1 MWFVKLL
8 YLALVAE
15 LSVFSVLYIDSLALV
30 MLICALVVP
39 VFMKLC
45 LLWVKLTCE
54 ASLNCTAVSCTVH
67 ESVPVS
73 VMVENRCPLFFP
85 KVYAQLSVCHAF
97 SDTPEKTKFRFP
109 LHSRNS
115 ARLTFYIRPECCG
128 AVKVRIEY
136 LHVLDYFHLF
146 HTKMKKINDE
156 IEILVLP
163 EKLDLSV
170 SETSGTVYA
179 PESSR
184 YASDRP
190 GDDPSEIF
198 NIREYHPGDAVSR
211 IHWKLSSKSDI
222 LFIKEFG
229 FPTAKQVLVL
239 AEYLSGTVSG
249 EMEKM
254 QEAQEFLTLIYSLAV
269 QLAEADLTAILAWHS
284 GSRLFIRTLKSRDD
298 LPEIFRELY
307 HALDNMAL
315 DAQDLREIFS
325 GQQYSS
331 VTLITNDAQAAML
344 PVLERQTEAEQKNL
358 VILHEQPLSF
368 SSDSVS
374 VRTVLPEQPAESL
387 AGLVI

>member
-8 YLALVAE
+8 YLALVAG
-15 LSVFSVLYIDSLALV
+15 LAVFSVLYIDSLALI
-30 MLICALVVP
+30 MLICALAVP

-54 ASLNCTAVSCTVH
+54 ASLNCKAASCTVH
-67 ESVPVS
+67 ESIPVS
-73 VMVENRCPLFFP
+73 VIVENHCPLFFP
-85 KVYAQLSVCHAF
+85 KVYAQISVCHAF

-136 LHVLDYFHLF
+136 LHILDYFHLF
-146 HTKMKKINDE
+146 YTKMKKINDE

-163 EKLDLSV
+163 KKLHLSV
-170 SETSGTVYA
+170 SETAGAVYS

-184 YASDRP
+184 YAPDRP

-211 IHWKLSSKSDI
+211 IHWKLSSKSDM

-229 FPTAKQVLVL
+229 YPIAKQVLIL
-239 AEYLSGTVSG
+239 AEYLPGTVSG
-249 EMEKM
+249 ELEKM
-254 QEAQEFLTLIYSLAV
+254 QEAQAFLTLIYSLAV
-269 QLAEADLTAILAWHS
+269 RLADADLTAVLAWHS
-284 GSRLFIRTLKSRDD
+284 GGRLTFQTLKSRDD

-307 HALDNMAL
+307 HALHDMSL
-315 DAQDLREIFS
+315 DAEDLREIFA

-358 VILHEQPLSF
+358 VILHDRNLSF
-368 SSDSVS
+368 PSDSVS
-374 VRTVLPEQPAESL
+374 VRTVLPEQLAESI